1 MGAGSQ
7 SPRTRTASTCTPQA
21 ARGTHTFK
29 ITGYSLL
36 KGLGA
41 GNCIRSTAF
50 DVGGYQW
57 CLKFYPDG
65 DGSGKH
71 TDHAGGPRHRQL
83 HADAPRRDT
92 DGGVQK
98 RLVVGEKLRTT
109 GTYTWM
115 TKKELEASSY
125 LWNDCLIIECN
136 VTVITKEPIVVEE
149 EETSPPPPEPSRRRV
164 QVPPPDLSNNL
175 QKLLE
180 EKRGT
185 DVTFTVKGRMF
196 FAHKILLATQSPVFD
211 AEF

>member
-71 TDHAGGPRHRQL
+71 TDH
-83 HADAPRRDT
+83 
-92 DGGVQK
+92 VQAYLELTTKRAEK